1 LTVLV
6 RKAAFVLVTVFT
18 RPAGMASQIIAAVL
32 VLILSLSAH
41 IHFSPYDHDTHDK
54 LESASLHANLIT
66 LPVALLANEMSAVY
80 GTGSIGEGGQQILGP
95 LESAVFTLTAFSTFG
110 LFVYYFLHGVLM
122 ENVEEPGLMGK
133 LSRRICKCCHKKDE
147 LGNTIWAVGGSQH
160 RSKLLRKRNIAKL
173 IEAGG
178 GKHGGNGANGGVDA
192 SDLMS
197 LGFSTDEVGHELQRH
212 IKRKHS
218 QGSESNRVKV
228 QPILPRTKMK
238 RPEQSMVQAG
248 LGFDDFSDD
257 SKKMDDEDHAKP
269 RSVDAVSTM
278 GAAYLDL
285 LPCHAISG
293 TGGGAG
299 TQMMKEKKKKKKKK
313 SKKRRSEEEEDGEKH
328 DLGFAAVLGAK
339 EKTTTNDSVD
349 LVGWGAG
356 AI

>member
-110 LFVYYFLHGVLM
+110 LIVYYFLHGVLM

-218 QGSESNRVKV
+218 QGSESHRVKV

-248 LGFDDFSDD
+248 LGQHDGSGV
-257 SKKMDDEDHAKP
+257 SGLAPMPRHLRYGWWRWHADDEGEKEEEKEEE
-269 RSVDAVSTM
+269 
-278 GAAYLDL
+278 
-285 LPCHAISG
+285 
-293 TGGGAG
+293 
-299 TQMMKEKKKKKKKK
+299 QKEKV
-313 SKKRRSEEEEDGEKH
+313 RRRRRRREARPRFCSGVGGERK
-328 DLGFAAVLGAK
+328 DDD
-339 EKTTTNDSVD
+339 E
-349 LVGWGAG
+349 
-356 AI
+356 